1 MGEHEL
7 KEMPQGN
14 ENWAIDQV
22 AFISKNR
29 LALLLSQVG
38 DDVFTPCPSF
48 GISNPTASCCLY
60 LKNPLQKL
68 VHTRQQRSKLWFV
81 RLSLRLSQL
90 EVGWQNDSA
99 SLHLKTHSHQ
109 C

>member
-29 LALLLSQVG
+29 LVLLLSQVG
-38 DDVFTPCPSF
+38 YDVFTPCLSF

-60 LKNPLQKL
+60 LKNPLQSWYTL
-68 VHTRQQRSKLWFV
+68 DSRG
-81 RLSLRLSQL
+81 LSSGL
-90 EVGWQNDSA
+90 
-99 SLHLKTHSHQ
+99 
-109 C
+109 